1 MRPDIYFVC
10 TKKLFYLSKWLNSIS
25 DYSKWFMELLF
36 CDDKRWCKPDDVIV
50 SRLGQQSI
58 VS

>member
-1 MRPDIYFVC
+1 MQPDIYFVC

-36 CDDKRWCKPDDVIV
+36 RDDKRWCKPDDVIV